1 MCDDKYLPIDC
12 GIHDQLELA
21 CMRGLPVKL
30 TTEREI
36 LLGKPLTTRTS
47 PDHAEWLIISLA
59 GGDREIRLDRI
70 LSIEP
75 LDPGAGGSRIDFTQ
89 P

>member
-1 MCDDKYLPIDC
+1 MSDDKYVPIDC
-12 GIHDQLELA
+12 GIHDELELA

-30 TTEREI
+30 TTETET

-47 PDHAEWLIISLA
+47 PDRAEWLVISLA
-59 GGDREIRLDRI
+59 GGNREIRMDHIR
-70 LSIEP
+70 SVEP
-75 LDPGAGGSRIDFTQ
+75 LNSGAGGTRIDFRQ